1 VILARTARGGVPRRR
16 GELGLLF
23 VAGIAV
29 LLADLLL
36 SLALTNRLPGHVL
49 WFIGILA
56 AFGLAVQVV
65 NRRLVPDA
73 DPVLVPVALF
83 LNGLGY
89 VFLTEITYRNPGN
102 PTYFDDPRGQ
112 LLWSVVGLVVYVATL
127 LVVRRSRDLER
138 YRYLTLVAAFVLLVA
153 PMVPGIGLSVG
164 GARLW
169 VHLHSFEFQ
178 PVEIAKLL
186 LVLFFASYFVEK
198 RELLTIRTRRVGNH
212 LLPDLRAYGPIAVAG
227 VMSLLIILVEHDIGF
242 SLILFCAFLTMIWV
256 TTGRWT
262 YVLIGLVVFAIVTF
276 LASHV
281 LVQVNQRIEVWL
293 DPWKYYD
300 NGSGIGLQPVQG
312 ELALGRGGWFGTG
325 LGLGTAA
332 QVVPIANSD
341 FIFSVIGEELGLV
354 GTTAVAVAFLLMV
367 MSGLRAA
374 ARARSEFAKL
384 VGVGLAA
391 ILGFQGFFI
400 MAGVARLLPL
410 TGVTLPF
417 VSYGGSSLVAN
428 YVLVALLMRISNE
441 ANQIPDASG
450 SSRRVA
456 TSIAPSSSSS
466 SPVSPAGGAPA
477 TSSTRTAATTG
488 TNNR

>member
-1 VILARTARGGVPRRR
+1 MILARSARGGVPRRR

-23 VAGIAV
+23 VAGVAV

-36 SLALTNRLPGHVL
+36 SLALTDQLPSHVVD
-49 WFIGILA
+49 FVVALA
-56 AFGLAVQVV
+56 AFGTGVQLV
-65 NRRLVPDA
+65 NRVLVPDA
-73 DPVLVPVALF
+73 DPVLMPVALF

-89 VFLTEITYRNPGN
+89 VFLTEITYRNPAN
-102 PTYFDDPRGQ
+102 YNYVNNPRGQ
-112 LLWSVVGLVVYVATL
+112 LLWTVVGLVLYVVTL

-138 YRYLTLVAAFVLLVA
+138 YRYLTLAAAFALLVS
-153 PMVPGIGLSVG
+153 PMIPKLGLSVG

-169 VHLHSFEFQ
+169 VHFHSFEFQ
-178 PVEIAKLL
+178 PVEVAKLL

-198 RELLTIRTRRVGNH
+198 RELLTLRTRRVGNH
-212 LLPDLRAYGPIAVAG
+212 LLPDLRAFGPIAVAG

-262 YVLIGLVVFAIVTF
+262 YVLIGLVVFAVVTF

-281 LVQVNQRIEVWL
+281 LGQVNQRIEVWL
-293 DPWKYYD
+293 NPWKYYD
-300 NGSGIGLQPVQG
+300 NGNGIGLQPVQG

-332 QVVPIANSD
+332 QVVPVANSD

-354 GTTAVAVAFLLMV
+354 GTSAVAIAFLVMV

-374 ARARSEFAKL
+374 VRARSEFAKL
-384 VGVGLAA
+384 TAVGLAA

-400 MAGVARLLPL
+400 MAGVTRLLPL

-417 VSYGGSSLVAN
+417 VSYGGSAMLAFFAMVGLVVN
-428 YVLVALLMRISNE
+428 VEMRRLR
-441 ANQIPDASG
+441 G
-450 SSRRVA
+450 R
-456 TSIAPSSSSS
+456 
-466 SPVSPAGGAPA
+466 
-477 TSSTRTAATTG
+477 
-488 TNNR
+488 

>member
-1 VILARTARGGVPRRR
+1 MILARSARGGVPRRR

-23 VAGIAV
+23 VAGVAV

-36 SLALTNRLPGHVL
+36 SLALTDQLPSHVVD
-49 WFIGILA
+49 FVVALA
-56 AFGLAVQVV
+56 AFGAGVQLV
-65 NRRLVPDA
+65 NRVLVPDA
-73 DPVLVPVALF
+73 DPVLMPVALF

-89 VFLTEITYRNPGN
+89 VFLTEITYRNPAN
-102 PTYFDDPRGQ
+102 YNYVNNPRGQ
-112 LLWSVVGLVVYVATL
+112 LLWTVVGLVLYVVTL

-138 YRYLTLVAAFVLLVA
+138 YRYLTLAAAFALLVS
-153 PMVPGIGLSVG
+153 PMIPKLGLSVG

-169 VHLHSFEFQ
+169 VHFHSFEFQ
-178 PVEIAKLL
+178 PVEVAKLL

-198 RELLTIRTRRVGNH
+198 RELLTLRTRRVGNH
-212 LLPDLRAYGPIAVAG
+212 LLPDLRAFGPIAVAG

-262 YVLIGLVVFAIVTF
+262 YVLIGLVVFAVVTF

-281 LVQVNQRIEVWL
+281 LGQVNQRIEVWL
-293 DPWKYYD
+293 NPWKYYD
-300 NGSGIGLQPVQG
+300 NGNGIGLQPVQG

-332 QVVPIANSD
+332 QVVPVANSD

-354 GTTAVAVAFLLMV
+354 GTSAVAIAFLVMV

-374 ARARSEFAKL
+374 VRARSEFAKL
-384 VGVGLAA
+384 TAVGLAA

-400 MAGVARLLPL
+400 MAGVTRLLPL

-428 YVLVALLMRISNE
+428 YILLAVLMRISNE
-441 ANQIPDASG
+441 ANQLPDAGGASRVLTSSTSG
-450 SSRRVA
+450 
-456 TSIAPSSSSS
+456 PSG
-466 SPVSPAGGAPA
+466 PVSPAGATPA
-477 TSSTRTAATTG
+477 ASRTATAATTG
-488 TNNR
+488 TNSR

>member
-1 VILARTARGGVPRRR
+1 MILARSARGGVPRRR

-23 VAGIAV
+23 VAGVAV

-36 SLALTNRLPGHVL
+36 SLALTDRLPSHVL
-49 WFIGILA
+49 DFVVALA
-56 AFGLAVQVV
+56 AFGVGVQLV
-65 NRRLVPDA
+65 NRVLVPDA
-73 DPVLVPVALF
+73 DPVLMPVALF

-89 VFLTEITYRNPGN
+89 VFLTEITYRNPAN
-102 PTYFDDPRGQ
+102 YNYVNNPRGQ
-112 LLWSVVGLVVYVATL
+112 LLWTVVGLVLYLVTL

-138 YRYLTLVAAFVLLVA
+138 YRYLTLVAAFALLVS
-153 PMVPGIGLSVG
+153 PMIPKLGLSVG

-169 VHLHSFEFQ
+169 VHFHSFEFQ
-178 PVEIAKLL
+178 PVEVAKLL

-198 RELLTIRTRRVGNH
+198 RELLTLRTRRVGNH
-212 LLPDLRAYGPIAVAG
+212 LLPDLRAFGPIAVAG

-262 YVLIGLVVFAIVTF
+262 YVLIGLVVFAVVTF

-281 LVQVNQRIEVWL
+281 LGQVNQRIEVWL
-293 DPWKYYD
+293 NPWKYYD
-300 NGSGIGLQPVQG
+300 NGNGIGLQPVQG

-332 QVVPIANSD
+332 QVVPVANSD

-354 GTTAVAVAFLLMV
+354 GTSAVAIAFLVMV

-374 ARARSEFAKL
+374 VRARSEFAKL
-384 VGVGLAA
+384 TAVGLAA

-400 MAGVARLLPL
+400 MAGVTRLLPL

-428 YVLVALLMRISNE
+428 YILLAVLMRISNE
-441 ANQIPDASG
+441 ANQLPDAGGASRVLTSSTSG
-450 SSRRVA
+450 
-456 TSIAPSSSSS
+456 PSG
-466 SPVSPAGGAPA
+466 PVSPAGATPA
-477 TSSTRTAATTG
+477 TSRTATAATTG
-488 TNNR
+488 TNSR